1 MLSQDTGCKK
11 ANEIPGGQG
20 VHPYFPFVEALE
32 NVPIGHGARSVS
44 YSVSLVGRF
53 LNPEANKAE
62 TMACFTNLFMTV
74 VSLTA
79 SASEPR
85 EFLAEKTNLPV
96 LNVDRLVS
104 SRI

>member
-1 MLSQDTGCKK
+1 M
-11 ANEIPGGQG
+11 
-20 VHPYFPFVEALE
+20 HPYFPFVEALE